1 MPNFCVAA
9 AILGMNLCEND
20 SPISAI
26 EQTYIQHIANQG
38 LSFATKEEYAFR
50 LDIFTKKDAEL
61 KAINANPEH
70 TFTVAHNFFSTMTP
84 EEIKRWEGDRT
95 EDITVEPTI
104 LEETILGDADWRSHM
119 NPIKN
124 QGSCGSCWT
133 FSAIQ
138 TIEGHHAIKTGTK
151 VVLSEQMLVDCVY
164 PGEDGCDG
172 GSHHT
177 AQTWVQS
184 HGVVTSAEYPYHAK
198 YSGSCLHSSGPYKVT
213 AYHAVSANSPTQM
226 KAALAKGPISVSVG
240 TGTPFHHYSGG
251 ILNDK
256 SCPTSTSHAIGAVG
270 FGSNYWI
277 VRNSW
282 GTSWGESG
290 YGRIAIVDGV
300 GICAVQSKP
309 DWSDTN

>member
-1 MPNFCVAA
+1 MSNFCVAA
-9 AILGMNLCEND
+9 AILGLNMCENQ
-20 SPISAI
+20 SPISVV
-26 EQTYIQHIANQG
+26 EQSFITHMAEQG
-38 LSFATKEEYAFR
+38 LSYATKEEYAFR

-70 TFTVAHNFFSTMTP
+70 TFTVAHNFFSTMTAD
-84 EEIKRWEGDRT
+84 EIKRWEGDKT
-95 EDITVEPTI
+95 EAHTIAPTI
-104 LEETILGDADWRSHM
+104 LPEDNLLGDTDWRSHM

-138 TIEGHHAIKTGTK
+138 TIEGHHAIKTGEK
-151 VVLSEQMLVDCVY
+151 VVMSEQMLVDCVN
-164 PGEDGCDG
+164 GNGCNG

-184 HGVVTSAEYPYHAK
+184 HGVMKSSDYPYTAK
-198 YSGSCLHSSGPYKVT
+198 YSGHCLHSSGPYKVT
-213 AYHAVSANSPTQM
+213 QFHAVTASSVTQM
-226 KAALAKGPISVSVG
+226 KAALGHGPISVSVG

-270 FGSNYWI
+270 YGSNYWI

-282 GTSWGESG
+282 GTSWGEHG
-290 YGRIAIVDGV
+290 YGRIAIVEGV